1 MFAYRKSSD
10 FEYFKADMS
19 NAEEIVCGEQTEYIL
34 EKTAVLPVKSI
45 GEERKNK
52 SSVCHPAFRIR
63 HKGFY
68 RFA

>member
-1 MFAYRKSSD
+1 
-10 FEYFKADMS
+10 MS
-19 NAEEIVCGEQTEYIL
+19 NTEEIVCGEQTEYIL